1 MSPEDLEELKKHAD
15 YPVEEHETRLAIGD
29 PKAVAFAWIQAYT
42 KNLNR
47 MIDDDYNDDYG
58 PHNHITISE
67 LIETA
72 ESQLNPH
79 SYGDYIV
86 RGGTFEGHYVDDL
99 FWDKLAVLKEIEI
112 PQNKRN
118 SFFSCSC

>member
-1 MSPEDLEELKKHAD
+1 MSPEDLEELKKHTD

-29 PKAVAFAWIQAYT
+29 PKAEAFAWIQAYT

-47 MIDDDYNDDYG
+47 MIDDEYFDDYG
-58 PHNHITISE
+58 SGGNITICE
-67 LIETA
+67 LIATA
-72 ESQLNPH
+72 ESQLNPN
-79 SYGDYIV
+79 SYGDYIS
-86 RGGTFEGHYVDDL
+86 RGGAFEGHYVDDL

-112 PQNKRN
+112 PQSKRN